1 MAIHQHV
8 PLLFLLGAAGVS
20 GLAPRRA
27 SPLIKL
33 MCAAATKY
41 TWKTSYHY
49 CVHILSADPRATF
62 AADARGLAVVAASLT
77 AANVTSTVR
86 ALRDLVGSIQQC
98 LDMYRDI
105 NGWVVGAVDDLRAGR
120 VEAAWLA
127 LKDASYQPGYCE
139 LALMKGNST
148 PKDPMSDG
156 NNASDWLSAMAAD
169 IAETLH
175 DHRAGS
181 PR

>member
-1 MAIHQHV
+1 MAIHQHI
-8 PLLFLLGAAGVS
+8 PLLLFLGAAGVS

-33 MCAAATKY
+33 TCAAATKY
-41 TWKTSYHY
+41 TWKTLYHY
-49 CVHILSADPRATF
+49 CVHMLSADPRATF

-98 LDMYRDI
+98 LDMYRDM

-139 LALMKGNST
+139 LALMEGNST
-148 PKDPMSDG
+148 PKDPVSDG
-156 NNASDWLSAMAAD
+156 NNASDWMSAMAAD

-181 PR
+181 P